1 MVEFL
6 EQQFYDENGN
16 EIDFSYC
23 VDENAI
29 LPQAA
34 LTPGDN
40 IKLCGNTYKII
51 ERDFIKHENGKNKT
65 VKIILRE
72 L

>member
-16 EIDFSYC
+16 EIDLSYC
-23 VDENAI
+23 KDENAI
-29 LPQAA
+29 LPQVA
-34 LTPGDN
+34 LTPHDT

-51 ERDFIKHENGKNKT
+51 KRDFIKDENGKNKM
-65 VKIILRE
+65 VKIVLRE